1 MIRVK
6 LFDFLIQNFNTPFVQ
21 VAASG
26 YSAEEKASKS
36 LLAVFLVI
44 LIPVLIALFCLIIF
58 IYRRTVGKKLRTT
71 VAEDDRKEAEGYE
84 KAGEFVSAANIYDS
98 KLKNPRKAA
107 ELYEKGGD
115 YKQAAMLY
123 DFLGLSSKAK
133 EMYEKSGNLEDAAEV
148 ALMEGEFDEA
158 AALYDKAGKK
168 IDAAKVMQQSGKTIY
183 AVKALR
189 EAGEY
194 KKAAL
199 LLKQE
204 GMLKEAAEMFGFY
217 LYDKKPESSNLED
230 YYAYALMLESTGQ
243 IEKAVEVFKEI
254 NQCNPMFKDVKD
266 RLKVHMMPPSQEV
279 PTQEVPVP
287 EGRTTLRSF
296 IPKGGIE
303 PRYGLRLWVHILKSL
318 KEAYENGWS
327 FGNLNPDNIIID
339 GKNNISFLKRIQ
351 SPDYIPPEVLKEVDL
366 DERADIYSAGVI
378 LYEMLTGGLKGLGS
392 VGVIDTVENV
402 PEWLDDIVIRCLRK
416 VREDRYQSIKD
427 IFTDLKAIK
436 DTK

>member
-1 MIRVK
+1 LIRVK
-6 LFDFLIQNFNTPFVQ
+6 LFNFLIQNINILFVQ
-21 VAASG
+21 FVASG
-26 YSAEEKASKS
+26 ASAEEKASNS
-36 LLAVFLVI
+36 LLAVYLVV
-44 LIPVLIALFCLIIF
+44 LIPVLLALSFLIMF
-58 IYRRTVGKKLRTT
+58 IYRQTIGKKLKTT
-71 VAEDDRKEAEGYE
+71 ISEDYKKEADRYE
-84 KAGEFVSAANIYDS
+84 KAGEFVSAAHIYDN
-98 KLKNPRKAA
+98 KLKDPRRAA
-107 ELYEKGGD
+107 ALYEKGGD

-123 DFLGLSSKAK
+123 DFLGLSGKAK
-133 EMYEKSGNLEDAAEV
+133 EMYEKAGCLEDAAEV
-148 ALMEGEFDEA
+148 ALMEGELDEA

-217 LYDKKPESSNLED
+217 IYDKKPESSNLED
-230 YYAYALMLESTGQ
+230 FYSYALMLESTGQ
-243 IEKAVEVFKEI
+243 IEKTVEVFKEI
-254 NQCNPMFKDVKD
+254 DKINPAFRDVKD
-266 RLKVHMMPPSQEV
+266 RLKVLMMPPSQEV
-279 PTQEVPVP
+279 QIP

-296 IPKGGIE
+296 IRDGVIE
-303 PRYGLRLWVHILKSL
+303 PRYSLRLWVQILKSL
-318 KEAYENGWS
+318 QKAYKDGWS

-339 GKNNISFLKRIQ
+339 GKNDISFMKSAQ

-378 LYEMLTGGLKGLGS
+378 LYEMLTGSLKGLGS
-392 VGVIDTVENV
+392 VGVTDTVENV

-416 VREDRYQSIKD
+416 VREDRYRSIKD
-427 IFTDLKAIK
+427 IFTDLKAVK
-436 DTK
+436 DTREI

>member
-1 MIRVK
+1 MSG
-6 LFDFLIQNFNTPFVQ
+6 LLPQDIQSKKKDT
-21 VAASG
+21 
-26 YSAEEKASKS
+26 KS
-36 LLAVFLVI
+36 LLAVFLVTLIPI
-44 LIPVLIALFCLIIF
+44 LIAVFCLIVF
-58 IYRRTVGKKLRTT
+58 IYRRTIGKSFKTT
-71 VAEDDRKEAEGYE
+71 IIEDDKKEAEGYE
-84 KAGEFVSAANIYDS
+84 KAGEFVSAANIYDN
-98 KLKNPRKAA
+98 KLKDHRKAA

-123 DFLGLSSKAK
+123 DFLGISSKAK

-199 LLKQE
+199 LLRQD

-217 LYDKKPESSNLED
+217 LYDKKPESSTLED
-230 YYAYALMLESTGQ
+230 YYSYALMLQSTGQ

-254 NQCNPMFKDVKD
+254 NKTNPIFKDVKD
-266 RLKVHMMPPSQEV
+266 RLKVLMTPLSQEV
-279 PTQEVPVP
+279 PTQEVPIP
-287 EGRTTLRSF
+287 EGRTSLRSF
-296 IPKGGIE
+296 IPNGGIE

-318 KEAYENGWS
+318 KEAYEGGWS

-339 GKNNISFLKRIQ
+339 GKNNISFLKRTQ

-378 LYEMLTGGLKGLGS
+378 LYEMLTGGLKEFGLG
-392 VGVIDTVENV
+392 
-402 PEWLDDIVIRCLRK
+402 RC
-416 VREDRYQSIKD
+416 Y
-427 IFTDLKAIK
+427 
-436 DTK
+436 

>member
-6 LFDFLIQNFNTPFVQ
+6 LFDFLIQNINILFVQ

-26 YSAEEKASKS
+26 DSVEEKASKS
-36 LLAVFLVI
+36 LLAIFLVI
-44 LIPVLIALFCLIIF
+44 LIPVLIALFFLIIF
-58 IYRRTVGKKLRTT
+58 IYRQTIGKKLKTT
-71 VAEDDRKEAEGYE
+71 IREDYKKEADGYE
-84 KAGEFVSAANIYDS
+84 KAGEFVSAAHIYDN
-98 KLKNPRKAA
+98 KLKDPRKAA
-107 ELYEKGGD
+107 VLYEKGGD

-123 DFLGLSSKAK
+123 DFLGVSSKAK

-230 YYAYALMLESTGQ
+230 FYSYALMLESTGQ
-243 IEKAVEVFKEI
+243 IEKTVEVFKEI
-254 NQCNPMFKDVKD
+254 NKINPVFRDVKD
-266 RLKVHMMPPSQEV
+266 RLKVLMMPPSQEV
-279 PTQEVPVP
+279 QIP

-296 IPKGGIE
+296 IRNGGIE
-303 PRYGLRLWVHILKSL
+303 PRYSLRLWVQILKSL
-318 KEAYENGWS
+318 KEAYKDGWS

-339 GKNNISFLKRIQ
+339 GKNEISFLKRIQ
-351 SPDYIPPEVLKEVDL
+351 SPDYIPPEILKEVDL

-427 IFTDLKAIK
+427 IFTDLKTIK
-436 DTK
+436 DTREV